1 MSMVLLSGNEAIA
14 RGAFEAGVHLAVA
27 YPGTPSTE
35 ILENMALYPSI
46 LSQWGPNE
54 KVAMEVAIGGSM
66 AGGRTI
72 VSMKHVGVNVA
83 ADPLFSFAYTGVHG
97 GFVLISAD
105 DPGMHSS
112 QNEQDNRLY
121 AKFAKIGLLEP
132 GDSQECKDYVKLA
145 FELSEQFDMPF
156 MVRIT
161 TRVAHTKGLVRLD
174 EPVHKEVKTYT
185 KNFNKNITLPANARN
200 LRVSLETR
208 LQKLEEYNDTL
219 PIHIME
225 MNDRSLGVI
234 TSGICYQYVKE
245 ALPHVSVLKIGC
257 TNPLPMKLISQFA
270 ESVEELWVV
279 EELEPFMEMQISAA
293 SIPCIGS
300 SGCIPFYGKE
310 LLPKIGEL
318 SPSILREKILG
329 VPPTQAIEVPESPIR
344 PPVLCPGCPHRSVF
358 HTLRDLKAIVTG
370 DIGCYTLGALSPL
383 DAMDTTI
390 CMGASIP
397 MALGFEKVHPELAS
411 KLVAVIGDSTFFHSG
426 MTGLVDQVY
435 NGGTSTILLLDNSI
449 TAMTGHQHHPGTGVQ
464 LNGKTSPNL
473 DYEAIIRALGVQ
485 RVTIVDAYDLATLK
499 KVIKEEMET
508 RELSVVI
515 VQRECALIRKD
526 LTDKYEILPD
536 KCVACKACLRIGCP
550 AMSFNGKHTV
560 IDRSLCVGCGVCS
573 QLCRFGAIVKEV
585 K

>member
-1 MSMVLLSGNEAIA
+1 MSTVLLSGNEAIA

-35 ILENMALYPSI
+35 ILENVAQYPSI
-46 LSQWGPNE
+46 ISQWGANE
-54 KVAMEVAIGGSM
+54 KVAMEVAIGGSIG
-66 AGGRTI
+66 GGRTM

-83 ADPLFSFAYTGVHG
+83 ADPLFSFAYTGVNG

-132 GDSQECKDYVKLA
+132 SDSQECKDFVKLA

-161 TRVAHTKGLVRLD
+161 TRVAHTKGLVHLE
-174 EPVHKEVKTYT
+174 EPIQPPVRPYQ
-185 KNFNKNITLPANARN
+185 KNFSKNVTLPANARN
-200 LRVSLETR
+200 LRVSLEA
-208 LQKLEEYNDTL
+208 KLEKLEAHNDTL
-219 PIHIME
+219 AINRME
-225 MNDRSLGVI
+225 LQDRSLGII

-245 ALPHVSVLKIGC
+245 ALPHVSVLKLGC

-270 ESVEELWVV
+270 EEVEELWVV
-279 EELEPFMEMQISAA
+279 EELEPFMETQISAA

-300 SGCIPFYGKE
+300 AGCIPFYGKD
-310 LLPKIGEL
+310 LLPRIGEL

-329 VPPTQAIEVPESPIR
+329 ISLPKASEAPDSPVR

-397 MALGFEKVHPELAS
+397 MALGMEKVHPELAS
-411 KLVAVIGDSTFFHSG
+411 KIVAVIGDSTFFHSG

-435 NGGTSTILLLDNSI
+435 NGGTNTILLLDNSI
-449 TAMTGHQHHPGTGVQ
+449 TAMTGHQQNPGTGLQ
-464 LNGKTSPNL
+464 LNGQPSPQL
-473 DYEAIIRALGVQ
+473 DFEAIIRALGVK
-485 RVTIVDAYDLATLK
+485 RVQTVDAYDLANLK
-499 KVIKEEMET
+499 KVISEEMSV
-508 RELSVVI
+508 RELSVII
-515 VQRECALIRKD
+515 VKRECALISKT
-526 LTDKYEILPD
+526 LTEKYHILPD

-560 IDRSLCVGCGVCS
+560 IDPTLCVGCGVCS

>member
-1 MSMVLLSGNEAIA
+1 MSTVLLSGNEAIA
-14 RGAFEAGVHLAVA
+14 RGAYEAGVHLAVA

-35 ILENMALYPSI
+35 ILENVALYPSI

-54 KVAMEVAIGGSM
+54 KVAMEVAIGGSIG
-66 AGGRTI
+66 GGRTM

-83 ADPLFSFAYTGVHG
+83 ADPLFSFAYTGVNG

-112 QNEQDNRLY
+112 QNEQDNRIY

-132 GDSQECKDYVKLA
+132 SDSQECKDFVKLA
-145 FELSEQFDMPF
+145 FDLSEQFDMPF

-161 TRVAHTKGLVRLD
+161 TRVAHTKGLVQLE
-174 EPVHKEVKTYT
+174 EPLQPEVRPYQ
-185 KNFNKNITLPANARN
+185 KNFAKNITLPTNARE
-200 LRVSLETR
+200 LRVGLETR
-208 LQKLEEYNDTL
+208 LQKLEAHNNTL
-219 PIHIME
+219 PINRME
-225 MNDRSLGVI
+225 IQDRSLGII
-234 TSGICYQYVKE
+234 TSGISYQYVKE
-245 ALPHVSVLKIGC
+245 ALPHVSVLKLGC

-270 ESVEELWVV
+270 EAVEELWVV
-279 EELEPFMEMQISAA
+279 EELEPFMETQISAA

-300 SGCIPFYGKE
+300 SGCIPFYGKD
-310 LLPKIGEL
+310 LLPRIGEL

-329 VPPTQAIEVPESPIR
+329 ISLPKPVEMPESPVR
-344 PPVLCPGCPHRSVF
+344 PPVLCPGCPHRGVF

-397 MALGFEKVHPELAS
+397 MALGMEKVHPELAA
-411 KLVAVIGDSTFFHSG
+411 KIVAVIGDSTFFHSG

-449 TAMTGHQHHPGTGVQ
+449 TAMTGHQQNPGTGVQ
-464 LNGKTSPNL
+464 LNGKPSPHL
-473 DYEAIIRALGVQ
+473 DFEAIIRALGVQ
-485 RVTIVDAYDLATLK
+485 RVQTVDAYDLAVLK
-499 KVIKEEMET
+499 KIIGEEMAV

-515 VQRECALIRKD
+515 VKRECALISKD
-526 LTDKYEILPD
+526 LTEKYHILPE
-536 KCVACKACLRIGCP
+536 KCVACKACLKIGCP

-560 IDRSLCVGCGVCS
+560 IDSNLCVGCGVCS
-573 QLCRFGAIVKEV
+573 QLCRFGAIAKDVN
-585 K
+585 